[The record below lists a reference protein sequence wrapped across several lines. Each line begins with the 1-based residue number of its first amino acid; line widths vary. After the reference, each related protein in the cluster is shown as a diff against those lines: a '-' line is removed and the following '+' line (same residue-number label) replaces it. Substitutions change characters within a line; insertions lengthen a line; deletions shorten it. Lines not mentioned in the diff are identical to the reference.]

1 MRFRLKPIHLHLLKH
16 MRVRWT
22 NEEYGAPCF
31 DAKRPFG
38 NSDVESDMH
47 ELAPYM
53 ETEDIIAAYHELSTA
68 LEIIL
73 SLQTFE
79 VGDYQNVKGSWVR
92 I

>member
-1 MRFRLKPIHLHLLKH
+1 

-53 ETEDIIAAYHELSTA
+53 ETEDIVVAYH
-68 LEIIL
+68 
-73 SLQTFE
+73 
-79 VGDYQNVKGSWVR
+79 
-92 I
+92 